1 MATRASRIALAGSN
15 ISSTGEV
22 DADLLDNTDSAAFLS
37 LDGNGRLSI
46 GAASAE
52 RALHI
57 EGSGFAASTINLVRT
72 DTGASNDPGL
82 QFKSAAGANDSRGMG
97 GIWFKNSL
105 DGNAYALIRARTDD
119 ATGTS
124 GRLDFMTSTGVV
136 SNSTTPSLTIK
147 STGNVGI
154 GTNTPNGRLTIT
166 GGQYVNNVDGPNDL
180 VIESAD
186 NTGCGIRLT
195 NHANKNW
202 FMYHGGTGSWVG
214 SGGLGFVYSDGTNAA
229 AGPSVT
235 FDSNGKVGIGIS
247 APIASL
253 DLQNKTDAIIL
264 PRGTTAQRPSSPVN
278 GMIRYNTTI
287 NIVEEYRNGQW
298 AGLSNIFTAA
308 GGTESTYS
316 SGGVNYKVH
325 TFTSSGNFT
334 VQSGSVTVDYLAI
347 AGGGGGGGHMSG
359 GWYNDSAGGGG
370 AGGMITGTMS
380 VTSGSYSITIGAGGV
395 SRSTAAAL
403 NGGNTTFSSA
413 TAVGGG
419 GGGAGAANNAQ
430 TQRFGQSGGSGGGG
444 GGPAGLQ
451 PTATGGSGT
460 SGQGNA
466 GGFGGSSSPQNQISG
481 GGGGKGAAGE
491 NAQWSSRS
499 GTGGV
504 GATNSLRTGSGVYYA
519 GGGGGGG
526 SNQLSIYGQVGGN
539 GGGGRG
545 GDREASSLS
554 STATAGAANTGGGG
568 GGANAST
575 SAVAFA
581 GRNGGSGIVIIRYP
595 V

>member
-37 LDGNGRLSI
+37 LDGSGRLGI
-46 GAASAE
+46 GTASAE

-124 GRLDFMTSTGVV
+124 GRLDFMTSTSAV

-154 GTNTPNGRLTIT
+154 GTDAPSAPLQLNTAGNIVDGTFYSTFTINNTGSSTWSRIRFDRSGVAKWGISLGTDDKFKISNLFT
-166 GGQYVNNVDGPNDL
+166 GG
-180 VIESAD
+180 
-186 NTGCGIRLT
+186 T
-195 NHANKNW
+195 
-202 FMYHGGTGSWVG
+202 
-214 SGGLGFVYSDGTNAA
+214 AA
-229 AGPSVT
+229 AADDTCFVI
-235 FDSNGKVGIGIS
+235 DNNGNIGIGTA
-247 APIASL
+247 APVASL
-253 DLQNKTDAIIL
+253 DLRGKTDAIIV
-264 PRGTTAQRPSSPVN
+264 PRGTTAQRPSSPAN
-278 GMIRYNTTI
+278 GMIRYNTTV

-298 AGLSNIFTAA
+298 AGLSNVFTAA

-316 SGGVNYKVH
+316 SGGVDYKVH

-334 VQSGSVTVDYLAI
+334 VQSGNVTVDYLVI

-359 GWYNDSAGGGG
+359 GWYNDPAGGGG

-451 PTATGGSGT
+451 ATATGGSGT

-545 GDREASSLS
+545 GDREANSLS

-575 SAVAFA
+575 TAIAFV